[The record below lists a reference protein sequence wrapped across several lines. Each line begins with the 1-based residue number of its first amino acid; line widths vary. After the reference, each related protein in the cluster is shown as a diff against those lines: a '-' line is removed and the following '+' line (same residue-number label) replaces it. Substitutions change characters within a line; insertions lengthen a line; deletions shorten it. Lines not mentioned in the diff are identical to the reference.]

1 MAIADIAI
9 NIVTKGAT
17 LAKNQLN
24 NLGQASDKSAKLMAG
39 LGKVMAGAVAGASI
53 VLTKV
58 LADATREFIAFDDA
72 MTQSLAIMK
81 TTEEQQRAMATAARE
96 VATTTRISAEQS
108 AEAFF
113 FLASAGLNAEQSIS
127 ALPQVAAFAQAGM
140 FDMATATDLA
150 TDAQSALGLTVQD
163 AGQNLT
169 NLTRVTDVLVK
180 ANTLANASVQQ
191 FSEALTTKA
200 GAALKVVNKDIEEG
214 VAVLAVFADRG
225 VKGAEAGEK
234 LNQVLRD
241 IPRATAKNK
250 EEFAKLGLEMF
261 TAEGNMKNVA
271 DIVEELDRVLG
282 PMSDEMK
289 AATLDQLGLNRGVA
303 DAVKILSGTTDQ
315 IREYEDALRGA
326 GGTTQEIADKQLD
339 SLQAQLDILND
350 RFIELKL
357 GIIETN
363 EDGISVLIDGLGR
376 LLDKTSKGITGFQL
390 FLKAFKEVETQFGG
404 VLGLL
409 IRTVKVQDIYN
420 QKVEEQFQNTD
431 EQNRQFDILLYN
443 LQNLDATLGTVEEQY
458 AEQARTQAYALRGS
472 VEFTEQIQEEKEAEE
487 ELAKTRMEKSIGSL
501 NKVFNAYKKILN
513 IQENIQD
520 LQKDEKDALK
530 NLNKAREN
538 LTQSETEADKALEE
552 LNRQKELSKQVTLEE
567 QLAIERQRE
576 SVRRLEEQEERSK
589 LQNLELQVAKER
601 LTELINAS
609 TEATNEEERAQSNYQ
624 QALDNVAREQEKVR
638 KAQEEYRES
647 QENLAKAT
655 ANSTENLLAM
665 AVAKKELDDAIAD
678 AEAIGALEE
687 GIRQMVKSVG
697 GDLETLRKQFQS
709 IFDLKGKN
717 ISSFTGGGTPSGG
730 GSETYDTDGNL
741 QTGADETAKKLAK
754 PDRFAFT
761 AGQQGGV
768 TTITN
773 IKVAVEG
780 ALTDKQNIQDAVA
793 IAVIEAQKRG
803 TKVIL

>member
-53 VLTKV
+53 ALTKV

-150 TDAQSALGLTVQD
+150 TDAQSALGLTVDD
-163 AGQNLT
+163 ASQNLT

-303 DAVKILSGTTDQ
+303 DAVKILSGTTEQ
-315 IREYEDALRGA
+315 IREYEEALRGA

-376 LLDKTSKGITGFQL
+376 LIDKTSNGITAFQL
-390 FLKAFKEVETQFGG
+390 FLKSFKEVETQFGG

-501 NKVFNAYKKILN
+501 NKVFSAYKKILN

-576 SVRRLEEQEERSK
+576 SVKRLEEQEEKSK

-609 TEATNEEERAQSNYQ
+609 TEATNQEERAQSNYQ

-697 GDLETLRKQFQS
+697 GDLEILRNQFQS

-717 ISSFTGGGTPSGG
+717 ISSFTGGGTPSGN

-741 QTGADETAKKLAK
+741 ETGAGETAKKLAK

>member
-53 VLTKV
+53 ALTKV

-150 TDAQSALGLTVQD
+150 TDAQSALGLTVDD
-163 AGQNLT
+163 ASQNLT

-303 DAVKILSGTTDQ
+303 DAVKILSGTTEQ
-315 IREYEDALRGA
+315 IREYEEALRGA

-376 LLDKTSKGITGFQL
+376 LIDKTSNGITAFQL
-390 FLKAFKEVETQFGG
+390 FLKSFKEVETQFGG

-501 NKVFNAYKKILN
+501 NKVFSAYKKILN

-576 SVRRLEEQEERSK
+576 SVKRLEEQEEKSK

-697 GDLETLRKQFQS
+697 GDLEILRNQFQS

-717 ISSFTGGGTPSGG
+717 ISSFTGGGTPSGN

-741 QTGADETAKKLAK
+741 ETGAGETAKKLAK

>member
-1 MAIADIAI
+1 M
-9 NIVTKGAT
+9 
-17 LAKNQLN
+17 
-24 NLGQASDKSAKLMAG
+24 
-39 LGKVMAGAVAGASI
+39 
-53 VLTKV
+53 
-58 LADATREFIAFDDA
+58 
-72 MTQSLAIMK
+72 
-81 TTEEQQRAMATAARE
+81 
-96 VATTTRISAEQS
+96 
-108 AEAFF
+108 
-113 FLASAGLNAEQSIS
+113 
-127 ALPQVAAFAQAGM
+127 
-140 FDMATATDLA
+140 
-150 TDAQSALGLTVQD
+150 
-163 AGQNLT
+163 
-169 NLTRVTDVLVK
+169 
-180 ANTLANASVQQ
+180 
-191 FSEALTTKA
+191 
-200 GAALKVVNKDIEEG
+200 
-214 VAVLAVFADRG
+214 
-225 VKGAEAGEK
+225 
-234 LNQVLRD
+234 
-241 IPRATAKNK
+241 
-250 EEFAKLGLEMF
+250 
-261 TAEGNMKNVA
+261 
-271 DIVEELDRVLG
+271 
-282 PMSDEMK
+282 
-289 AATLDQLGLNRGVA
+289 
-303 DAVKILSGTTDQ
+303 
-315 IREYEDALRGA
+315 
-326 GGTTQEIADKQLD
+326 
-339 SLQAQLDILND
+339 
-350 RFIELKL
+350 
-357 GIIETN
+357 
-363 EDGISVLIDGLGR
+363 
-376 LLDKTSKGITGFQL
+376 
-390 FLKAFKEVETQFGG
+390 
-404 VLGLL
+404 
-409 IRTVKVQDIYN
+409 
-420 QKVEEQFQNTD
+420 
-431 EQNRQFDILLYN
+431 LYN

-741 QTGADETAKKLAK
+741 ETGADETAKKLAK